1 RIWNVAAETITGIA
15 SADVRGRSASSV
27 FEGWDE
33 IAAVAGA
40 TPRTV
45 PVTIAGRELWLSL
58 SGVPSSDG
66 TAYAF
71 RDVTADRQL
80 DRLKSEFV
88 ATVSHELRTPL
99 AAVYGAAVTL
109 AERDFEGREQLRRD
123 LVTQIADQAARL

>member
-1 RIWNVAAETITGIA
+1 M
-15 SADVRGRSASSV
+15 
-27 FEGWDE
+27 
-33 IAAVAGA
+33 
-40 TPRTV
+40 
-45 PVTIAGRELWLSL
+45 PVTIAGRELWLSI

-123 LVTQIADQAARL
+123 LVTQIADQAARLSAIVDDILFVGRLEAG